1 MMELTGLHFLLTYQ
15 CNYECDHCFVWGSP
29 SQSGTMSFSQIEAI
43 LQQAKDANSIEW
55 IYFEGGEP
63 FLYYAVLLKAVK
75 EAAGMGFKV
84 GLVSNSYWATTHQDA
99 QICLEPLAGLI
110 QDLTVSS
117 DLYHYS
123 EKLSQEAQSAVKAA
137 EQLGVPIY
145 GIITVAQPE
154 EIDAAT
160 AVGQLPQDESK
171 VLYHGRAAAK
181 LAPRAEKFTWTQ
193 FTECPYEDLRD
204 PVRVHVDPLGYLH
217 ICQGITIGNLFHTKL
232 REIIDSYD
240 PDNHPISGPLLK
252 GGPVEL
258 VTRYGLKH
266 EEKYA
271 DACELCYKARFILR
285 EQFPQILAPDQMYG
299 VFDS

>member
-29 SQSGTMSFSQIEAI
+29 SQSGTMSFTQIQAI
-43 LQQAKDANSIEW
+43 LQQAKDAGSIEW

-63 FLYYAVLLKAVK
+63 FLYYAVLLKAVR

-84 GLVSNSYWATTHQDA
+84 GLVSNSYWATTDQDA
-99 QICLEPLAGLI
+99 QICLESIAGLI

-171 VLYHGRAAAK
+171 VLYHGRAAEK
-181 LAPRAEKFTWTQ
+181 LAPRADKFTWTQ

-204 PVRVHVDPLGYLH
+204 PGRVHVDPYGYLH
-217 ICQGITIGNLFHTKL
+217 ICQGITIGNLFHTTL

-240 PDNHPISGPLLK
+240 PNNHPISGPLLE

-258 VTRYGLKH
+258 VNRYGLAH
-266 EEKYA
+266 EGKYA
-271 DACELCYKARFILR
+271 DACELCYKARLTLR
-285 EQFPQILAPDQMYG
+285 EQFPEILAPDQMYG

>member
-1 MMELTGLHFLLTYQ
+1 MMELTGLHLLLTYQ

-29 SQSGTMSFSQIEAI
+29 SQSGTMSFSQIQAI
-43 LQQAKDANSIEW
+43 LRQAKDAGSIEW

-63 FLYYAVLLKAVK
+63 FLYYAVLLKAVR
-75 EAAGMGFKV
+75 EAADMGFKV
-84 GLVSNSYWATTHQDA
+84 GLVSNSYWATTDQDA

-171 VLYHGRAAAK
+171 VLYHGRAAEK

-204 PVRVHVDPLGYLH
+204 PGRVHVDPLGYLH
-217 ICQGITIGNLFHTKL
+217 ICQGITIGNLFQTTL

-240 PDNHPISGPLLK
+240 PDNHPITGPLLE

-258 VTRYGLKH
+258 VKRYGLNH
-266 EEKYA
+266 EQKYA

-299 VFDS
+299 VFGS